1 MALRERQVLSDA
13 SPPESAPVRPE
24 RRPIPWVS
32 GGIIGLCALVF
43 VAELAGYLPPNKAGA
58 LYGPAVSDG
67 QWWRIFSCV
76 FEHAGILHIG
86 LNMSVVYTLGFTLER
101 AIGAWRFTIIVVI
114 TSIGSAAAILALG
127 YNAPAVGASGMILGL
142 VGAILPIATRQ
153 GRQQIFTWLIQ
164 IALISIVPNLI
175 PDSPLRVS
183 WQGHLGGFLFG
194 LPCGLLLR
202 NGGRLFRPLA
212 PVLLAGSGVL
222 VWLAERFGAAVTNSS
237 KSL

>member
-13 SPPESAPVRPE
+13 QPPEAVPARPT
-24 RRPIPWVS
+24 RRPIPWAS

-43 VAELAGYLPPNKAGA
+43 VAEWGGYLPPQKAGA
-58 LYGPAVSDG
+58 LYGPAVTGG
-67 QWWRIFSCV
+67 QWWRILSCV

-101 AIGAWRFTIIVVI
+101 AIGTGRFAIICLV
-114 TSIGSAAAILALG
+114 TSIGSGAAILAFG
-127 YNAPAVGASGMILGL
+127 YEMPAVGASGMILGL
-142 VGAILPIATRQ
+142 VGAVLPIATKQ

-164 IALISIVPNLI
+164 VALISIVPNLI
-175 PDSPLRVS
+175 PNSPLRVS

-202 NGGRLFRPLA
+202 NGGRLFWRLS
-212 PVLLAGSGVL
+212 PVLVVGSAVAA
-222 VWLAERFGAAVTNSS
+222 WLSERFGAAHAS
-237 KSL
+237 